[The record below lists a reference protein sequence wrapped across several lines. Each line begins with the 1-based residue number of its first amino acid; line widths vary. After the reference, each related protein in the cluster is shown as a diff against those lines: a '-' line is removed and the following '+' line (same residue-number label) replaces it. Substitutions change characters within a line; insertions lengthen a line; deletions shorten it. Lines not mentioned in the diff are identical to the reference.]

1 MPSNAC
7 APTGTCEMNEMASAE
22 TAPLRVV
29 MVGHVDHGKSTVIG
43 RLLHETGSLP
53 PGKLDAVAAASTRRG
68 MPFEWAFLLDALQV
82 ERDQGITV
90 DVSEIRLR
98 APGRPI
104 TIVDAPGHVEFL
116 RNMVTGAAAA
126 DAAVLVID
134 AAEGVRDQTRRH
146 AGLLPLIGHAQV
158 IVAVN
163 KVDLIEFSADR
174 FAALQAELD
183 TLLKALN
190 LTARAVVPVAAR
202 DGDNLVT
209 PSDRLAWYRGPTLL
223 QALQA
228 WPAVAAP
235 ADQPLRLP
243 VQDVYKF
250 DERRILAG
258 RIESGRLAAGDML
271 CFSPGDRRARVTA
284 IEAWPEGTAPATAE
298 AGMSVGI
305 TLSDPIFVERGEIA
319 SHEGDPPILTDVFR
333 GRLFW
338 LKAAAL
344 ARGDRLTLRLCT
356 QETVAVVEEILAVT
370 DAARLDALDTGT
382 VPANAIAEVVL
393 RCRRVVA
400 LDEGRRLPRTG
411 RFVLLDDDGAIA
423 GGGIADMAG
432 HEDLRQRLVRKAA
445 NLTQVE
451 SRIGMAERARRNG
464 HAGGVLWLTGLSG
477 SGKST
482 LAGELER
489 RLFDRGY
496 QVFVLDG
503 DNLRS
508 GLNADLGFSPDD
520 RAENIRRAGEVAALM
535 AQSGCICVTAFIS
548 PYRSDRARARQAC
561 GEGFHEIYVQADLAT
576 CEARDPKGLYAR
588 ARAGKIPEFTGISA
602 PYEAP
607 EAPELAI
614 DTAGL
619 DIDACIDRLLAYVAA
634 QFGGQR

>member
-1 MPSNAC
+1 
-7 APTGTCEMNEMASAE
+7 
-22 TAPLRVV
+22 

-53 PGKLDAVAAASTRRG
+53 PGKLDAVAAASSRRG
-68 MPFEWAFLLDALQV
+68 MPFEWAFLLDALQL

-98 APGRPI
+98 TPGRPI

-146 AGLLPLIGHAQV
+146 AGLLPLIGHDQV

-163 KVDLIEFSADR
+163 KVDLIGFSADR
-174 FAALQAELD
+174 FAALEAELA
-183 TLLKALN
+183 TLLAGLN

-202 DGDNLVT
+202 DGDNLVA
-209 PSDRLAWYRGPTLL
+209 PSGRLDWYRGPTLL
-223 QALQA
+223 QALQD
-228 WPAVAAP
+228 WPSPAAT

-243 VQDVYKF
+243 LQDIYKF

-258 RIESGRLAAGDML
+258 RIESGRLAVGDTL
-271 CFSPGDRRARVTA
+271 CFSPGERRARVA
-284 IEAWPEGTAPATAE
+284 SIEAWPPGTAPQAGG

-319 SHEGDPPILTDVFR
+319 SHEGDLPVLTDVFH

-338 LKAAAL
+338 LKQTDL
-344 ARGDRLTLRLCT
+344 VRGDRLTLRLCT
-356 QETVAVVEEILAVT
+356 QETVAVVEEIRRVT
-370 DAARLDALDTGT
+370 DAARLEALDTGA

-400 LDEGRRLPRTG
+400 LDDGRRLARTG

-423 GGGIADMAG
+423 GGGIADLAG
-432 HEDLRQRLVRKAA
+432 HEDLRHRMVRKAG

-451 SRIGMAERARRNG
+451 SRVTRTERTRRNG

-496 QVFVLDG
+496 QVQVLDG

-508 GLNADLGFSPDD
+508 GLNADLGFSPED
-520 RAENIRRAGEVAALM
+520 RAENIRRAGAVAALM
-535 AQSGCICVTAFIS
+535 AQAGFICITAFIS

-588 ARAGKIPEFTGISA
+588 ARAGKIAEFTGISA

-607 EAPELAI
+607 EAPELVV
-614 DTAGL
+614 DTAAMGVEEVV
-619 DIDACIDRLLAYVAA
+619 DRLLECVVES
-634 QFGGQR
+634 F